1 MLGFLVLFIFIAVVV
16 AGLKSYY
23 RTTLVK
29 VANDPKLWQEWVI
42 KSKVTPQEQDKIQR
56 KYGTGIIP
64 LHGQSFSDNGSTISV
79 TVTTHSAP
87 ADESEV
93 TDDWYDVAPMPWEKR
108 KIYTDADGRN
118 FFIGWQ
124 GTGPETEFSLNR
136 KSRVKIIPTKLMI
149 GFDGKRYIAGTELPT
164 EVEQIYCKDDIS
176 SQIKSKG
183 HSADTF
189 WFWAKNTLKCDTFI
203 LHSLTVG
210 YDHTTFET
218 LWEGEGPTTEF
229 TYRHADNRDRVTIIP
244 TKIERHRIDGIYCIT
259 GLQEG
264 KDKPYRYFEKKIE
277 TMLKSEG
284 IRRLS
289 INDWVERVSII

>member
-1 MLGFLVLFIFIAVVV
+1 MLGFLVLFICIV
-16 AGLKSYY
+16 AGVIWFKSYY
-23 RTTLVK
+23 RKTLVK
-29 VANDPKLWQEWVI
+29 VANDPKLWQDWVT
-42 KSKVTPQEQDKIQR
+42 KSKVTPQKQDEIQR
-56 KYGTGIIP
+56 QYGTGIIP
-64 LHGQSFSDNGSTISV
+64 LHGQSSSDNCSTISV
-79 TVTTHSAP
+79 TVSTHSAP
-87 ADESEV
+87 ADETEV

-124 GTGPETEFSLNR
+124 GSGPETEFSLNR

-149 GFDGKRYIAGTELPT
+149 GFDGKRYIAGTEISG
-164 EVEQIYCKDDIS
+164 EAEQIYCKDDIS

-183 HSADTF
+183 RSADTF

-218 LWEGEGPTTEF
+218 LWEGEGPSTEF

-244 TKIERHRIDGIYCIT
+244 IKIERHRIDGIYCIT
-259 GLQEG
+259 GTQDG
-264 KDKPYRYFEKKIE
+264 KDKPHRYFEKKIQ
-277 TMLKSEG
+277 TMLKSEDMK
-284 IRRLS
+284 RLHLQ
-289 INDWVERVSII
+289 DWVKAILTS